1 MAAIVADVLSRPVR
15 YVQVDTAELEKGML
29 VAGASPAMAA
39 AMADMATAKDHGLDE
54 GVVRTPGNSTPTT
67 FRQWCT
73 EVLRPA
79 VAAAAT

>member
-1 MAAIVADVLSRPVR
+1 
-15 YVQVDTAELEKGML
+15 
-29 VAGASPAMAA
+29 MAA
-39 AMADMATAKDHGLDE
+39 AMADMATAKEHGLDE
-54 GVVRTPGNSTPTT
+54 GVVRSPGNSTPTT